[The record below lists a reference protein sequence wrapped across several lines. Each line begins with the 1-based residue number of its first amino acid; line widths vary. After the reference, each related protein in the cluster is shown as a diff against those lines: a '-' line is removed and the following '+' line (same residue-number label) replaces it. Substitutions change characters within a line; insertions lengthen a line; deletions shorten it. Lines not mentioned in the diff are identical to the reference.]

1 MHCRIVR
8 IVPINVS
15 VLNASEPHRVVNLLI
30 RSCYFLPVKFRT
42 RFPSADVP
50 TSIDL
55 P

>member
-30 RSCYFLPVKFRT
+30 RSRYFLLPVKFRT
-42 RFPSADVP
+42 RFPSSRCSDVH
-50 TSIDL
+50 
-55 P
+55 